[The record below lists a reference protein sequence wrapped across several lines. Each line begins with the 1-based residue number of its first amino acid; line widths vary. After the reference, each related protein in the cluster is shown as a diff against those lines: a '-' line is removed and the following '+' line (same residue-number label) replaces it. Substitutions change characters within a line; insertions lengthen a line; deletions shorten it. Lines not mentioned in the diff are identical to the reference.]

1 MVSELFLVNQLPLLK
16 IGIVDL
22 TVRFITQIN
31 HASPGMYNTCAVVP
45 STLLA
50 ELEITDTDENP
61 SAYRMKI
68 FAANEINAMSRFWYF
83 MHQIRKMKKTTGE
96 ILDVNEVGDHSHQFK
111 SCSFMSTHQ

>member
-50 ELEITDTDENP
+50 ELEITLI
-61 SAYRMKI
+61 Y
-68 FAANEINAMSRFWYF
+68 EINLKLIVLWMFVFIDASLPSDWA
-83 MHQIRKMKKTTGE
+83 
-96 ILDVNEVGDHSHQFK
+96 
-111 SCSFMSTHQ
+111 